1 MKALFLLLAL
11 IVSTASFAED
21 ATKEKEKSEEKKD
34 KTEKLMPPGPGEG
47 GSTVGNGAP
56 KTPPK
61 KDK

>member
-1 MKALFLLLAL
+1 MKFSFLFLAL
-11 IVSTASFAED
+11 VISSVSFAEEPK
-21 ATKEKEKSEEKKD
+21 KEKVEEKKD
-34 KTEKLMPPGPGEG
+34 KTEKLLPPGPGEG